1 MKEKSKKSE
10 NLGRCGRQNV
20 LRPYLKIWNWDWIF
34 GRALKT
40 FSSLGVRSPWYDL
53 LLELGGNKTNC
64 PLCTYQIGRCLL
76 TFFFQSAR
84 QSLDRSNNSEL
95 LRHFYIIFISKKMSK
110 TKIFFDLKKKF
121 DITDI
126 HYMKTVVRLE
136 IMSHGN
142 NFEWLVKKCWLGCIS
157 LKQRT

>member
-1 MKEKSKKSE
+1 MSSSWIEFFMVCGNFFSAKKIPSRYYFQ
-10 NLGRCGRQNV
+10 LFF
-20 LRPYLKIWNWDWIF
+20 LPPLKWC
-34 GRALKT
+34 
-40 FSSLGVRSPWYDL
+40 WYDL